1 MQPQPVV
8 ASTVLSATTSA
19 LASASAL
26 TALGRSASLS
36 LPELLSLSPIQS
48 SAPAIDD
55 GNDDDAR
62 TQLPA
67 LHATVRDLSEL
78 NERVNGQNVALL
90 GDLDSA
96 QRAVRDLRAECHA
109 LALELKKR
117 LPG

>member
-55 GNDDDAR
+55 GN
-62 TQLPA
+62 
-67 LHATVRDLSEL
+67 
-78 NERVNGQNVALL
+78 VALL